1 MIRVAPHFRASR
13 SRYVCPD
20 GQITTRP
27 SKPLSSP
34 LTKNIS
40 LLQKCKSGVGKAIS
54 CPQEGRIAVVTD
66 VGCGMRW
73 TLWAAAD
80 ERGPRRTAKPC
91 GPDTPTLVSS
101 LAGGNPARRRRLT
114 SPDSGE
120 SAEQPLKP
128 LRRESRRC
136 SGSPVVLPSCFFCTG
151 PMGAIGTRLSLRPL
165 SSRAEAWVQLGRDPR
180 RGNTHLCH
188 PLFEMLVGTVLAPSA
203 HPRRPLGAFRRSSAV
218 I

>member
-1 MIRVAPHFRASR
+1 MVRPVPH
-13 SRYVCPD
+13 
-20 GQITTRP
+20 P
-27 SKPLSSP
+27 S
-34 LTKNIS
+34 
-40 LLQKCKSGVGKAIS
+40 
-54 CPQEGRIAVVTD
+54 EGRIAIVTD

-136 SGSPVVLPSCFFCTG
+136 SGSPVVLPPCFLLH
-151 PMGAIGTRLSLRPL
+151 GAHGCNR
-165 SSRAEAWVQLGRDPR
+165 
-180 RGNTHLCH
+180 H
-188 PLFEMLVGTVLAPSA
+188 PAFPAPSLIEGRSLGPTRA
-203 HPRRPLGAFRRSSAV
+203 RSAPREHSSLPSAV
-218 I
+218 